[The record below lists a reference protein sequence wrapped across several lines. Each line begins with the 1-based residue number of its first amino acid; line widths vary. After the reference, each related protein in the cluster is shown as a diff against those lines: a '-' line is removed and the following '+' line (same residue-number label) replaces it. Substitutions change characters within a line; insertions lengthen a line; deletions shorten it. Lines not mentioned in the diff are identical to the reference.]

1 MKGMYEDMPTYEQ
14 STAGLYDPTRRLNL
28 GMDTG
33 LRLLAQGGSVKRYQ
47 MGGNIM
53 GNTNPSYNLGSPYN
67 QFPQGG
73 GAPPEEYGIVDVGG
87 NFVKTSDKPGD
98 GLMSKTSYF
107 ETYKFKDPD
116 YTPEKQ
122 EDSSGGDFEARAG
135 LQGAAGG
142 INPAVALQAAQGY
155 ADTQQSDLNQQG
167 LGGLRKGGAIR
178 YQQGGKTTAEMNT
191 AKAATPAP
199 ATTMD
204 LMLAKKNEEEMANQ
218 GLPAGLNIQ
227 ALQAQAQQQQGMAAG
242 GIAGL
247 TPDDGKMLNGNG
259 DGVSDEIP
267 AMIEGEQ
274 EAALS
279 DGEFIVPARIVSELG
294 NGSSD
299 AGAQKLYEMID
310 RIQAVRK
317 QTMGDDKQYAK
328 DTNAERYL
336 PA

>member
-1 MKGMYEDMPTYEQ
+1 MGIM
-14 STAGLYDPTRRLNL
+14 G
-28 GMDTG
+28 
-33 LRLLAQGGSVKRYQ
+33 GGSRARV
-47 MGGNIM
+47 
-53 GNTNPSYNLGSPYN
+53 PV
-67 QFPQGG
+67 QGF
-73 GAPPEEYGIVDVGG
+73 VDVGG
-87 NFVKTSDKPGD
+87 KFVANPEGDITDVAYIDK
-98 GLMSKTSYF
+98 
-107 ETYKFKDPD
+107 YK
-116 YTPEKQ
+116 YILEGPEKQ
-122 EDSSGGDFEARAG
+122 DQDSGDFESKAG
-135 LQGAAGG
+135 IQGGAGG

-227 ALQAQAQQQQGMAAG
+227 AIQAQQQQQGMAEG

-299 AGAQKLYEMID
+299 AGAQKLYAMID
-310 RIQAVRK
+310 RIQAARSK
-317 QTMGDDKQYAK
+317 TMGDNKEYAK